1 MQQSEESMAA
11 TAGDSA
17 QEGGE
22 FRCARCHERV
32 RVNKGQKIPK
42 CPNCGNETFD
52 TRERET
58 SGRSAR

>member
-1 MQQSEESMAA
+1 MAA